1 MQNDDDQDDLV
12 LHGEELPPPRPQPI
26 ESSIDPAPAILNP
39 QQGGFLESG
48 EGGEREV
55 HRDRFRRYH
64 PPPGTARAST
74 PPTDQ
79 GTVRTPGTGGLLRIL
94 TSLASSGVVERFDYD
109 VLDME
114 DEGAQ
119 EGASMDHAIS
129 LLEELVP
136 GLTRG
141 EIRTS
146 ILQKGEGTAAVV
158 AASIPGELGSF
169 STTVDGRG
177 CVTGARVEKVTGAA
191 AGMERWTHTIPGG
204 VRDAV
209 IEFYQD
215 GGARE
220 IVSKVRDGDG
230 DGDGDEAVEGEEEK
244 WMQVVSSSFGKASDQ
259 LAAAFMFEPAL
270 PVGTIVTK
278 IRGGKIL
285 ILGDYYGWE
294 VIEMLIRF
302 TAMFFLYAILV
313 ILFFGL
319 IYPDE
324 NGSATPGSITFLIL
338 ASNQRGNLSFYV
350 SFLFQI
356 IFIYVAIFSLRR
368 ARRVGRML
376 ALRQVMPV
384 KGFQLCLAM
393 GRRAKSSGLMETLEA
408 ALREGGVNV
417 WTSSSYVQNAEKR
430 GRQIMHA
437 VSRSCFQLIVLSPD
451 LICSSSD
458 CVHILEALR
467 GPRSRSIFYLDRS
480 ADWLASIHGRT
491 LEANH
496 VDRMEEA
503 LRRLGFRVVSCPKL
517 LLQLIDSLYLHPE
530 EGSEEEAL
538 LTQWWASSPPAYS
551 SFTLPTSLSYGICS
565 SRTGSTVS
573 LCGLQGH
580 VNFSFSGKLFPPS
593 HSLRNGWFYLAK
605 SSISSSSSSSSSSRS
620 SPPLTRS
627 DDVELTPA
635 PLASSFSSQTQRTQ
649 VHFEL
654 GRMFGVSWLGLAVL
668 LFEVCIGG
676 FILLGPYCGD
686 TFSSYSRIF
695 GSQYG
700 TCQLTG
706 LGLSYQ
712 PPLFSPANFTAAE
725 VVVGTCWA
733 TFQDAGAPAEFP
745 PPSYVCKGC
754 LSGRLLT
761 SNELPLFL
769 IAEEFR
775 RMDLS
780 LHVFTDSHGQALET
794 LSPLVSF
801 LESCGL
807 RVAVASD
814 LAHAAASPDFFVLF
828 LTDSESAA
836 DYWKE
841 RHRFDSA
848 RHLLVVSSRALGST
862 PQLLDL
868 EVLVVEE
875 EVFLHRFNQNL
886 IAKTAVYIHKRSL
899 RAGIPT

>member
-1 MQNDDDQDDLV
+1 
-12 LHGEELPPPRPQPI
+12 
-26 ESSIDPAPAILNP
+26 
-39 QQGGFLESG
+39 
-48 EGGEREV
+48 
-55 HRDRFRRYH
+55 
-64 PPPGTARAST
+64 
-74 PPTDQ
+74 
-79 GTVRTPGTGGLLRIL
+79 
-94 TSLASSGVVERFDYD
+94 
-109 VLDME
+109 
-114 DEGAQ
+114 
-119 EGASMDHAIS
+119 
-129 LLEELVP
+129 
-136 GLTRG
+136 
-141 EIRTS
+141 
-146 ILQKGEGTAAVV
+146 
-158 AASIPGELGSF
+158 
-169 STTVDGRG
+169 
-177 CVTGARVEKVTGAA
+177 
-191 AGMERWTHTIPGG
+191 
-204 VRDAV
+204 
-209 IEFYQD
+209 
-215 GGARE
+215 
-220 IVSKVRDGDG
+220 
-230 DGDGDEAVEGEEEK
+230 
-244 WMQVVSSSFGKASDQ
+244 
-259 LAAAFMFEPAL
+259 
-270 PVGTIVTK
+270 
-278 IRGGKIL
+278 
-285 ILGDYYGWE
+285 
-294 VIEMLIRF
+294 
-302 TAMFFLYAILV
+302 MFFLYAILV

-605 SSISSSSSSSSSSRS
+605 SSISSSSSSSRS

-733 TFQDAGAPAEFP
+733 TFQICCETCRSRAGCWGFTVEGARCVFTDGSSWSPPSDAGAPAEFP

-761 SNELPLFL
+761 SNELFHVYPPYFSFLQIIALFLFLNAPAVLWRFLDCRLHHSSELLPLFL